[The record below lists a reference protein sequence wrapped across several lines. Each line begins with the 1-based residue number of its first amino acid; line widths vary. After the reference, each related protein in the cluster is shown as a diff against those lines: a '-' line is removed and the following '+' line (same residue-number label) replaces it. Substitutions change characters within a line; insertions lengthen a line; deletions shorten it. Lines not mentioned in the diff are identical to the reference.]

1 MSSASAMRVDPA
13 PPRLRLVPR
22 QKQWFAY
29 ECQTGFFD
37 VRLFLLS
44 LVGHIVVLI
53 FLPALTPVVT
63 LLRAVHKTDPRDV
76 TLIYAPTLPE
86 IRSASEPSH
95 ARAHGTEGMRQKS
108 RREIIRTISS
118 DLQPAPVLVQSI
130 AKTAPDARK
139 LASLIPVSVSGNVTL
154 ALQPVEIASNKKK
167 DIQPALVPMER
178 FKRKMAQLPSN
189 HLAVK
194 LAPQPIEIASERE
207 SSAAASHE
215 PVPLS
220 PDAIPISN
228 PKLPIV
234 PASVKVREA
243 KYIAGGTRVLQAST
257 GSAPPSQ
264 TGIQTIAQNGTG
276 GGIPNG
282 VLVVTAGTVVLNPR
296 AGKVIGGAVNQQGR
310 IAADPDG
317 VASGRGLG
325 DSGTGHSNA
334 GDRGNDPGARG
345 MGPQGYG
352 EVSTKSGP
360 GAGSSASGSSPV
372 AIDGGVIDLGSFGPT
387 ASGPLHG
394 RAPAIVIVSSAGA
407 GGALQQFASRLHG
420 RIYTVYL
427 NTSGST
433 GVMQF
438 SEAKR
443 ATREQMFSGDLT
455 PPESISTF
463 IPNDLRSAHQVVS
476 CVLTT
481 DGRLKNI
488 KLLIDT
494 GGDTAERFTQALE
507 HWLFKPAS
515 RDDKPVAVDVLLG
528 FSVDT
533 N

>member
-1 MSSASAMRVDPA
+1 MRVNPA

-22 QKQWFAY
+22 QKQWFGY

-44 LVGHIVVLI
+44 LFGHIVVLI
-53 FLPALTPVVT
+53 FLPAFTPVVT
-63 LLRAVHKTDPRDV
+63 ILRAVHKADARDV

-86 IRSASEPSH
+86 IRSSSEPSR
-95 ARAHGTEGMRQKS
+95 ARTHGAEGMRQRS
-108 RREIIRTISS
+108 RGEIIRTISS
-118 DLQPAPVLVQSI
+118 NGQPAPVLVQSI
-130 AKTAPDARK
+130 AARAPDARK
-139 LASLIPVSVSGNVTL
+139 LTSLIPISVSGNVTL
-154 ALQPVEIASNKKK
+154 APQPVEIASNTKK
-167 DIQPALVPMER
+167 DIQPTLVPMKQ

-189 HLAVK
+189 HVVVK
-194 LAPQPIEIASERE
+194 LAPQPIEIASERK
-207 SSAAASHE
+207 SSSVASHE
-215 PVPLS
+215 PVPLA
-220 PDAIPISN
+220 PDAIPTSS

-234 PASVKVREA
+234 PASVNVREA
-243 KYIAGGTRVLQAST
+243 KYISGGTRALEAST
-257 GSAPPSQ
+257 GSAPPSA
-264 TGIQTIAQNGTG
+264 TGIRAIAQQGAG

-282 VLVVTAGTVVLNPR
+282 ALVVTPGTVVLNPR

-345 MGPQGYG
+345 VGPQGNG
-352 EVSTKSGP
+352 NVSIDTEP
-360 GAGSSASGSSPV
+360 GAGSSNSGSSPV
-372 AIDGGVIDLGSFGPT
+372 AVDGGVIELGSFGPAAT
-387 ASGPLHG
+387 GPLHG

-438 SEAKR
+438 SETKHP
-443 ATREQMFSGDLT
+443 TREQLFSGDLI

-463 IPNDLRSAHQVVS
+463 IPNDLRSVHQVVS
-476 CVLTT
+476 CVLTP
-481 DGRLKNI
+481 DGRLKDI
-488 KLLIDT
+488 KLLIDS
-494 GGDTAERFTQALE
+494 GGNAAERFTQALQ
-507 HWLFKPAS
+507 HWLFRPAY